1 MSLAEQQK
9 SFAAHLRDP
18 DRVPPPEGI
27 EPRRMAIYREL
38 FFNNLVDLLGGSF
51 PVARRILGM
60 ERWRR
65 LVREFYAHHH
75 AHTPYF
81 LELPG
86 EFLGWLTAR
95 TARAGDEPAFL
106 QELAHY
112 EWVELA
118 LAISEEVAPGG
129 AATGATDPLDVPLV
143 VSPLAWPLAY
153 RWPVQRLS
161 PEFQPVEPPATPTF
175 LVVYRD
181 AEDAVQFL
189 EVGPETARLL
199 DALDGSPG
207 LCARQVLLPDTSV
220 PAAGAEDAVRA
231 AIAELLNR
239 GVLAP
244 HPPTTGKSS

>member
-1 MSLAEQQK
+1 MRLAEQQK
-9 SFAAHLRDP
+9 AFAAHLRDP
-18 DRVPPPEGI
+18 DHVPPPAGI

-51 PVARRILGM
+51 PVARRILGTT
-60 ERWRR
+60 RWRR

-95 TARAGDEPAFL
+95 TAGAEDEPAFL

-118 LAISEEVAPGG
+118 LAISEEVAPPAAPVG
-129 AATGATDPLDVPLV
+129 AADPLDTPLS

-153 RWPVQRLS
+153 RWPVHRLG
-161 PEFQPVEPPATPTF
+161 PDHQPAEPPASPTF

-181 AEDAVQFL
+181 AAGAVQFL
-189 EVGPETARLL
+189 EIGAETARLL
-199 DALDGSPG
+199 DALDRSAG
-207 LCARQVLLPDTSV
+207 LTGGQVLLAD
-220 PAAGAEDAVRA
+220 AAARPEGAEDSARA
-231 AIAELLNR
+231 AIAELLDR
-239 GVLAP
+239 GVLIP
-244 HPPTTGKSS
+244 QPITTGNSR

>member
-1 MSLAEQQK
+1 MPLADQQK
-9 SFAAHLRDP
+9 AFAAHLRDP
-18 DRVPPPEGI
+18 EHVPAPAGI

-60 ERWRR
+60 DRWRR

-81 LELPG
+81 LELPR
-86 EFLGWLTAR
+86 EFVEWLAAR
-95 TARAGDEPAFL
+95 TQAAADEPSFL

-118 LAISEEVAPGG
+118 LAISEEVAPE
-129 AATGATDPLDVPLV
+129 AAASTGADALDVPLA

-153 RWPVQRLS
+153 RWPVHRLG
-161 PEFQPVEPPATPTF
+161 PDHQPAQPPAAPTF

-181 AEDAVQFL
+181 AGDTVQFL
-189 EVGPETARLL
+189 EIGPETARLL
-199 DALDGSPG
+199 DALEQTPGLTGRQLLAGDGS
-207 LCARQVLLPDTSV
+207 ARPPDE
-220 PAAGAEDAVRA
+220 ARA
-231 AIAELLNR
+231 AISELLDR
-239 GVLAP
+239 GVLVRQQPDAGS
-244 HPPTTGKSS
+244 TS

>member
-1 MSLAEQQK
+1 MPLAEQQK
-9 SFAAHLRDP
+9 AFAAHLRDP
-18 DRVPPPEGI
+18 EHVPPPEGI

-38 FFNNLVDLLGGSF
+38 FFNNLTDLLGGSF
-51 PVARRILGM
+51 PVTRRILGM

-65 LVREFYAHHH
+65 LVREFYAQHR

-95 TARAGDEPAFL
+95 TGHTEDEPAFL

-118 LAISEEVAPGG
+118 LAISEEVTPRATPAD
-129 AATGATDPLDVPLV
+129 AADPLDTPLA

-153 RWPVQRLS
+153 RWPVHRLG
-161 PEFQPVEPPATPTF
+161 PDHQPAEPPPAPTF
-175 LVVYRD
+175 LVVYRA

-189 EVGPETARLL
+189 EIGAETARLL
-199 DALDGSPG
+199 DALEQSPG
-207 LCARQVLLPDTSV
+207 LTGRQVLP
-220 PAAGAEDAVRA
+220 AGAA
-231 AIAELLNR
+231 AADGAARVAIGDLLGR
-239 GVLAP
+239 GVLVP
-244 HPPTTGKSS
+244 QPVNTGGSR

>member
-18 DRVPPPEGI
+18 ERVPPPEGI

-60 ERWRR
+60 ERWRQ

-118 LAISEEVAPGG
+118 LAISEEVAPDAV
-129 AATGATDPLDVPLV
+129 AASAADPLDAPLV

-153 RWPVQRLS
+153 RWPVHRLG
-161 PEFQPVEPPATPTF
+161 PDHQPAEPPAAPTF

-181 AEDAVQFL
+181 AGDSVQFL
-189 EVGPETARLL
+189 EIGAEMARLL
-199 DALDGSPG
+199 DALEQSPG
-207 LCARQVLLPDTSV
+207 LTCRQAL
-220 PAAGAEDAVRA
+220 AAGAGAAGSEDAARA
-231 AIAELLNR
+231 AIAELLDR
-239 GVLAP
+239 GVLIP
-244 HPPTTGKSS
+244 QLPTAGNPR

>member
-1 MSLAEQQK
+1 VPLAEQQK
-9 SFAAHLRDP
+9 AFAAHLRDP
-18 DRVPPPEGI
+18 EHVPPPEGI

-86 EFLGWLTAR
+86 EFLGWLTSR
-95 TARAGDEPAFL
+95 SGRAADEPAFL
-106 QELAHY
+106 PELAHY

-118 LAISEEVAPGG
+118 LAISEATAPEAAPAG
-129 AATGATDPLDVPLV
+129 AVDPLDTPLA

-161 PEFQPVEPPATPTF
+161 PEFQPAEPPATPTF

-181 AEDAVQFL
+181 ADDAVQFL
-189 EVGPETARLL
+189 EIGAETARLL
-199 DALDGSPG
+199 DALEGSPG
-207 LCARQVLLPDTSV
+207 LCARQVLLPGAPV
-220 PAAGAEDAVRA
+220 PAAGAEDGARA

-239 GVLAP
+239 GVLVP
-244 HPPTTGKSS
+244 HPPATGRSS